1 MALLSGAS
9 PMQVCAYSEY
19 RFSKF
24 SHAFTALRNMGLG
37 GKIFGTPDGLE
48 LAKPM
53 GAGSGNGF
61 SIFPDFKRFAF
72 FSVWEN
78 RSAAEQF
85 FAESKLIH
93 TYTERARSGLHALL
107 KPVRVHGL
115 WGGGSPLRPS
125 EPSGGTVPVAVL
137 TRATIRPRKLPDFW
151 MNVPDVSSFM
161 ADADGVLYKLG
172 VGEYPLFMQATFSI
186 WESAE
191 LLNRAAYGK
200 NKAHAEVVRKTRE
213 RDWYAE
219 EMFARFEV
227 LDLKT
232 LGEPHVGLSRH
243 FSG

>member
-1 MALLSGAS
+1 
-9 PMQVCAYSEY
+9 MQVCAYSEY

-24 SHAFTALRNMGLG
+24 SHAFIALRNMGLG
-37 GKIFGTPDGLE
+37 GKIFGTPEGLE

-53 GAGSGNGF
+53 GTGSGNGF

-72 FSVWEN
+72 FSVWED
-78 RSAAEQF
+78 RAAAERF
-85 FAESKLIH
+85 FAESKLIE
-93 TYTERARSGLHALL
+93 TYSERATSGLHALL

-125 EPSGGTVPVAVL
+125 EPSAGTLPVAVL

-161 ADADGVLYKLG
+161 ADAEGVLYKLG

-186 WESAE
+186 WKNAE
-191 LLNRAAYGK
+191 FLRQAAYGQR
-200 NKAHAEVVRKTRE
+200 NAHAEVVRKTRE

-227 LDLKT
+227 LDLKVS
-232 LGEPHVGLSRH
+232 GESMTGLSEY
-243 FSG
+243 FGG